1 MKIIVGCLY
10 LEIIGFILLSLDD
23 TLLLLNRAGQ
33 GKHGHGHTW
42 TDVIKTS
49 ILGTRNDMMDTRSGT
64 IIDGRYEFGNTLGKG
79 KGLKFIYVNLP

>member
-10 LEIIGFILLSLDD
+10 LEIIGFILLSLND

-33 GKHGHGHTW
+33 GRHGRTW
-42 TDVIKTS
+42 ADMIKKS

>member
-1 MKIIVGCLY
+1 MDGRDK
-10 LEIIGFILLSLDD
+10 
-23 TLLLLNRAGQ
+23 
-33 GKHGHGHTW
+33 K
-42 TDVIKTS
+42 S